1 MSTLRV
7 TAEPLTIHV
16 HPNADALELAQVG
29 LYRAVVA
36 KGAFRSGD
44 YAIYV
49 PEQSVLPAG
58 LIEELGLTGRLA
70 GSGKDRVK
78 AVRLRG
84 ELSQGIVCRPQA
96 LDGVDLAAAH
106 AAGEDFAELLGVV
119 KWVPPVPV
127 SMSGDVV
134 SAADLLP
141 WTDIENIARYPGIF
155 EPGEPVSATEKV
167 HGTCCMLTYLAEAGG
182 NGENGDRGK
191 YLVSSKGFGSKYL
204 ALVESDKN
212 LYWRTARAHRVPE
225 AAAKIAEAYGAR
237 RVGIYGEVYGKGVQD
252 LAYGANAQ
260 DTPGFAAFD
269 VCVDIDGVVRWLGAP
284 EWSQALRDTG
294 LEIPQV
300 PTLYEG
306 PYDEAL
312 LLALASGEETVSGTG
327 AHIREGIVVRS
338 QREHANAVVG
348 SRTIGKIVSA
358 EYVTR
363 SGGTEY
369 E

>member
-44 YAIYV
+44 HAIYI
-49 PEQSVLPAG
+49 PEQAVLPAE

-70 GSGKDRVK
+70 GPGKDRVK
-78 AVRLRG
+78 AIRLRG
-84 ELSQGIVCRPQA
+84 QLSQGIVCQPKA
-96 LDGVDLAAAH
+96 LADVDLAAAH
-106 AAGEDFAELLGVV
+106 RAGSDFAELLGVV

-127 SMSGDVV
+127 SMSGDVL
-134 SAADLLP
+134 SATELLP

-155 EPGEPVSATEKV
+155 EPGEPVCATEKV
-167 HGTCCMLTYLAEAGG
+167 HGTCCLYTYLAET
-182 NGENGDRGK
+182 GES
-191 YLVSSKGFGSKYL
+191 LVSSKGFGAKYL
-204 ALVESDKN
+204 ALAEADRN
-212 LYWRTARAHRVPE
+212 LYWRTVHAYRLP
-225 AAAKIAEAYGAR
+225 EAYGAR

-252 LAYGANAQ
+252 LAYGADAQ
-260 DTPGFAAFD
+260 DRPGYAVFD
-269 VCVDIDGVVRWLGAP
+269 ICVDIDGMVRWLDVA
-284 EWSQALRDTG
+284 EQTEALASVEDLG
-294 LEIPQV
+294 IPRV
-300 PTLYEG
+300 PVLYEG

-312 LLALASGEETVSGTG
+312 LLALASGRETVSGSG
-327 AHIREGIVVRS
+327 AHIREGIVVRALK
-338 QREHANAVVG
+338 EHGNDVVG